1 MSFLK
6 FFYPNRPGFLLIV
19 VGGIMFVAYV
29 IHQGQE
35 KSQQGQNSNQPKR
48 DLGSINPKTVV
59 DTAVASKESVLS
71 NRQLSLIRVETDP
84 VKTTQTP
91 EVTQQR
97 TALPTLVSFY
107 SQVAATPTPTPKPRQ
122 EPEQLWLPPSI
133 FIPCALVNTVNSSH
147 IDTPVVGEVLRDVY
161 QNKKLVIAAGTIVS
175 SFAGKAVRDRIA
187 VAGNWLLV
195 FHDGRQLK
203 ISGIACVRQA
213 DAENQQFGPEDASAG
228 LMGELKESDHWANAK
243 AFLALLMTS
252 VNQVVTAGANSAV
265 SGVHGGYGG
274 GVALPDT
281 SQIQAKYLDQLL
293 NGENGD
299 GRYVH
304 VPASTEFYIFPTETV
319 LPLRRSIENSA
330 STKEDASPPSTD
342 PILQQAT
349 QTAREIMRASQ
360 QPTPDENQTPK
371 FRY

>member
-1 MSFLK
+1 MSFLR
-6 FFYPNRPGFLLIV
+6 FFYKGPGILLV
-19 VGGIMFVAYV
+19 FVGGIMFVAYV

-48 DLGSINPKTVV
+48 DLGSINPKTAV
-59 DTAVASKESVLS
+59 DASVASKEAILS
-71 NRQLSLIRVETDP
+71 TRQLSPIRVEPDP
-84 VKTTQTP
+84 VKTTPVFNQVP
-91 EVTQQR
+91 QQR
-97 TALPTLVSFY
+97 AALPTLVSFY
-107 SQVAATPTPTPKPRQ
+107 SQVAATPTPTPKQRQ

-175 SFAGKAVRDRIA
+175 SFAGKAVRDRIP

-319 LPLRRSIENSA
+319 LPLHRSIENSA
-330 STKEDASPPSTD
+330 STKEDAPPPSTD